1 MKQKMNEPKYVLR
14 TYESAWAPTKNAKQV
29 AFAKKAVRIILV
41 VLLVGSLLFQDNLF
55 VEMSFMPKVLLISLF
70 FGTCFVKTKEKVP
83 KPFEIRFYEDH
94 LVLYRENRY
103 YSPRLSRMEFDKFM
117 YKDIKKILY
126 RPETHRLNIYGVVEG
141 KWFNY
146 NKDGSLPE
154 NPSYHKTTDSFSY
167 FYTNEA
173 PDVDFVE
180 VFEKYTPIKVTI
192 LEN

>member
-1 MKQKMNEPKYVLR
+1 MEKPIYVIR
-14 TYESAWAPTKNAKQV
+14 TNESAWGPAPNSSQIV
-29 AFAKKAVRIILV
+29 CAKKAVRIILV
-41 VLLVGSLLFQDNLF
+41 ILLVGSLLFQDNLF
-55 VEMSFMPKVLLISLF
+55 ADMSFMPKVLLISLF
-70 FGTCFVKTKEKVP
+70 FGTCFVKTKEKVA

-94 LVLYRENRY
+94 LVLYREKRY
-103 YSPRLSRMEFDKFM
+103 YSPNLSRKEFDKFM

-141 KWFNY
+141 KWYNY

-154 NPSYHKTTDSFSY
+154 KPSYHKTTDSFSY

-173 PDVDFVE
+173 LEIDFVA

-192 LEN
+192 ENN